1 MLRDDFFHLRHM
13 SDAAKVSQ
21 SFTQDRVRADLDNDL
36 MFFYALIKAVEIIG
50 EAASHVSQRLQ
61 AGHPEIDWEDIVG
74 MRNWL
79 VHSYYNINRDIVWET
94 VRDDLPILLSQLEAV
109 LGQSAS

>member
-1 MLRDDFFHLRHM
+1 M

-61 AGHPEIDWEDIVG
+61 AGHPEID
-74 MRNWL
+74 
-79 VHSYYNINRDIVWET
+79 
-94 VRDDLPILLSQLEAV
+94 
-109 LGQSAS
+109 